1 MKYNLI
7 NLAVVV
13 LIIVSAVGCSA
24 LRLIEA
30 AVRVSGSLID
40 AETKKNYVQMRFSA
54 NGKEL
59 SRPTDMLYSSTTPRL
74 MNLTQQFKRKSGH
87 SFFKEAMMPKDFAF
101 TGGRP
106 DPHTFPTEGL
116 IEASAKALQK
126 LGGDLVNYPGEK
138 GYEGLRELASM
149 RFERREGV
157 PLNIDDISITSG
169 SMQALELVLGTF
181 INPGDTVI
189 TEEFTYSGT
198 LGIMRHLKANIVGV
212 SMDYIDGMNMDALE
226 ETLSELKAKNIRP
239 KLIYTT
245 SNHQNPTAAILSLE
259 RRKRMLELADE
270 YDTLIV
276 EDDCYGDIDFVPNPT
291 PDAIFKLDASN
302 RVIFITTFSK
312 ILGCGLRQGYFVA
325 RPPYNGMIHGNRWD
339 GGTSALASAIVAE
352 YFKAHLDE
360 HLAVTNIAVGA
371 KCRAVV
377 DTLRKNVSDICTWTE
392 PRGGLFLWI
401 HLPETTDMAK
411 LGELA
416 SQHNVGF
423 SNGSGFHYRSDPI
436 KCIRLAY
443 AYTHIDDVAEGI
455 TYLCEAIR
463 GAQGETVDIAA
474 D

>member
-1 MKYNLI
+1 M
-7 NLAVVV
+7 VFH
-13 LIIVSAVGCSA
+13 
-24 LRLIEA
+24 
-30 AVRVSGSLID
+30 
-40 AETKKNYVQMRFSA
+40 AEIQSQFL
-54 NGKEL
+54 KE
-59 SRPTDMLYSSTTPRL
+59 
-74 MNLTQQFKRKSGH
+74 N
-87 SFFKEAMMPKDFAF
+87 MMAKDFAF

-106 DPHTFPTEGL
+106 DPYTFPTEGL
-116 IEASAKALQK
+116 IKASEKALRK

-169 SMQALELVLGTF
+169 STQALDLVLSTF
-181 INPGDTVI
+181 IKPGDTVL

-212 SMDYIDGMNMDALE
+212 PMDYIDGMNMDALE
-226 ETLSELKAKNIRP
+226 EKLKELKAQNIRP
-239 KLIYTT
+239 SFIYTT

-291 PDAIFKLDASN
+291 PDAIFKLDQSN
-302 RVIFITTFSK
+302 RVIFIATFSK

-325 RPPYNGMIHGNRWD
+325 RPPYNEMIHENRWD
-339 GGTSALASAIVAE
+339 GGCSALASSIVAE
-352 YFKAHLDE
+352 FFKEHLDE
-360 HLAVTNIAVGA
+360 HLAATNVAVGA

-377 DTLRKNVSDICTWTE
+377 ETLRENVSDICTWTE

-401 HLPETTDMAK
+401 DLPETTDMDKVAEIA
-411 LGELA
+411 G
-416 SQHNVGF
+416 QHQVGY
-423 SNGSGFHYRSDPI
+423 SNGSAFHYRSDPV
-436 KCIRLAY
+436 KAIRLAY

-455 TYLCEAIR
+455 TYLCDAIR
-463 GAQGETVDIAA
+463 GAQVESVDIAA